1 MEQLQELFTYISS
14 HPQATEWGIYLV
26 ASLAGITL
34 AVALSH
40 LISGLYSPVK
50 AQVNKL
56 SNTSLPPKDLT
67 KEYETSLE
75 HTMEKLDS
83 IPFINKRYKGD
94 SSAKQ
99 LLIHAGFHS
108 QDALKVY
115 NAIKLLALLISAGI
129 GLFIVKQMT
138 SLSNTAAIYIVVLI
152 VGIAYLLPGMILSKL
167 ATRRMNDLRKYFPDA
182 LDLLVVCCEAGL
194 GLLESFQR
202 VSREL
207 QLSHP
212 NLAYELGLVCS
223 KVRYGLSLQQAL
235 QEFSNRTGLED
246 IKGLNSVIVQSLRLG
261 TGVASTIRIY
271 SDEYREKRLQAAE
284 EQAAKLGVKMIF
296 PMMCCIW
303 PSFFIV
309 AIGPA
314 VLNVLKVWGDAF

>member
-1 MEQLQELFTYISS
+1 
-14 HPQATEWGIYLV
+14 
-26 ASLAGITL
+26 
-34 AVALSH
+34 
-40 LISGLYSPVK
+40 
-50 AQVNKL
+50 
-56 SNTSLPPKDLT
+56 
-67 KEYETSLE
+67 
-75 HTMEKLDS
+75 
-83 IPFINKRYKGD
+83 
-94 SSAKQ
+94 
-99 LLIHAGFHS
+99 
-108 QDALKVY
+108 
-115 NAIKLLALLISAGI
+115 
-129 GLFIVKQMT
+129 MT